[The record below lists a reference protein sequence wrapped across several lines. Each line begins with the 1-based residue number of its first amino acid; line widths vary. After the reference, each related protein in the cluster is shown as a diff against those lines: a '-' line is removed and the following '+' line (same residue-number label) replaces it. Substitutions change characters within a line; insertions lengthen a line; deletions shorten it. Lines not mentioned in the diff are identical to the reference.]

1 MGGVQ
6 QQLADIGIRTR
17 GLAVPAWPRSHAPT
31 LAPHPHNEVASLQ
44 RYLGTAW
51 KTLRYHLER
60 RCSCERILPPAS
72 TRATQIGRAS
82 CRARVGLTDAAGA
95 CDTGR

>member
-1 MGGVQ
+1 MGSVQ

-31 LAPHPHNEVASLQ
+31 LAPHPHDEVASLQ

-72 TRATQIGRAS
+72 TPATPPSSPHAPSPPDGSQHSSFRTPA
-82 CRARVGLTDAAGA
+82 
-95 CDTGR
+95 